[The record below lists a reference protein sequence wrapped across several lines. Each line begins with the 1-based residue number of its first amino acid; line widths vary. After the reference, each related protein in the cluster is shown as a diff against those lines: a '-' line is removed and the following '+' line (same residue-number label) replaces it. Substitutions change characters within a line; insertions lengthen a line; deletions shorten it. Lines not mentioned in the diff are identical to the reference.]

1 MNKLKILLLLVI
13 SSLGIAVANAQ
24 EKATITNSIAKQFDY
39 ILMKSESYQ
48 DLKIVKRKVIESLQ
62 QDVLGSISKIESELH
77 SSKSVMSQQQNQ
89 ISSLQNKLT
98 ATSATLSKYTNE
110 GPKVTFLGIEFDQHV
125 FATLFAVILFG
136 SVIAVLFFALR
147 YKKSNAVMAHSKSLL
162 SELEEEYQNYKQK
175 SIEREQKISRL
186 LQDEINRQKKL
197 NAMNAS

>member
-13 SSLGIAVANAQ
+13 SSLGITVANAQ

-62 QDVLGSISKIESELH
+62 QDVLGSISKIESELY